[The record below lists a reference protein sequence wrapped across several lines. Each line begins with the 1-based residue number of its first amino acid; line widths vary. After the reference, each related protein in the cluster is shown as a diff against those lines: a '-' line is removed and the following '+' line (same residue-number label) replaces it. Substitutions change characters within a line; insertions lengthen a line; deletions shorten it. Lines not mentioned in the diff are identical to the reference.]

1 MSEFANED
9 SLRKVFKLLTGKDG
23 IFDEDKQKVINCT
36 ESAHIQ
42 ACPGSGKTT
51 TLLAK
56 LVLLAEQMP
65 LKNGKGICVL
75 TYTNVAIDEI
85 KSKLGHKADILF
97 SYPNFFGT
105 IQSFVDDFFASAALQ
120 YYYGS
125 RISLID
131 DEKANDELLKAYRAK
146 GYCQL
151 DRFLYGYNYGSQSIL
166 TQEEIDSCGGVDYLL
181 SIKAIKKDGR
191 KNKYQFLWKK
201 KEVLN
206 HKTSLRSEVI
216 PKLLNIAKR
225 ISHSLNKKNAEDYVK
240 FIVSSKVDFLNEHL
254 ITEIL
259 KFKSF
264 QSPTVQEF
272 VDVKRQQLKKGNLKF
287 FDSFNLALR
296 LISEFPDIKN
306 ELSERFEYLFVDE
319 MQDTGETEMAF
330 LKSAF
335 DKSKIK
341 IQYFGDVD
349 QSIFQD
355 GTNEEC
361 IWKPTA
367 PLLIRTSK
375 RFGEEIAKVINPF
388 RLNNSCSIKGNEN
401 INSIKPVMLV
411 YDDPLKVLPSFAYL
425 LENTMIDV
433 GGENYSI
440 KDYSLKLRNKDSLHR
455 INIKAVGWSGS
466 DKNDGKIKIQS
477 YFPEYYRKKKDVVEK
492 SCTLEDLLSKR
503 INTYQDAIK
512 ILYEVFLE
520 FMRFAHIK
528 GEDNRYFTR
537 NSLLDELEKHEGAI
551 DGFKNTLSKCASYL
565 IEKEFINCENT
576 INKYL
581 KKEFLKVF
589 EYNQTLV
596 SFFCKHKESS
606 GTSGK
611 KDISDINIYHDSGID
626 IEVGTVHSV
635 KGETHV
641 ATLYMETF
649 YQTGCEGKMLW
660 NQFLGMPYQRRKSD
674 SVVRKALKM
683 AYVAMSR
690 PRYFLCVAIAKEHYQ
705 ESDEI
710 NNIWD
715 VITV

>member
-9 SLRKVFKLLTGKDG
+9 SLRKIFKLLTGKDG

-105 IQSFVDDFFASAALQ
+105 IQTFVDDFFASAALQ

-125 RISLID
+125 RISLVD
-131 DEKANDELLKAYRAK
+131 DEKANDELLKTYRAK
-146 GYCQL
+146 RYCQL
-151 DRFLYGYNYGSQSIL
+151 DKFLYGHNYSSQSIL

-181 SIKAIKKDGR
+181 SINAIKKDGR
-191 KNKYQFLWKK
+191 RNRYHFLWKRSD
-201 KEVLN
+201 VLN
-206 HKTSLRSEVI
+206 HKTSLPSEDI
-216 PKLLNIAKR
+216 PNFLNIASR

-264 QSPTVQEF
+264 QSPTVLEF

-296 LISEFPDIKN
+296 LMSEFPEIKN

-319 MQDTGETEMAF
+319 MQDTGKTEMSF
-330 LKSAF
+330 LESAL
-335 DKSKIK
+335 DGSKIK
-341 IQYFGDVD
+341 IQYFGDLD

-355 GTNEEC
+355 GTDDEC
-361 IWKPTA
+361 LWKPKNA
-367 PLLIRTSK
+367 LLIQTSK
-375 RFGEEIAKVINPF
+375 RFGEEIAKIINPF
-388 RLNNSCSIKGNEN
+388 RLNSSKSIKGNEN
-401 INSIKPVMLV
+401 VASLKPVMLV
-411 YDDPLKVLPSFAYL
+411 YDNPLSVLPAFVDL
-425 LENTMIDV
+425 LEKNKIMVD
-433 GGENYSI
+433 GETYSI
-440 KDYSLKLRNKDSLHR
+440 KDYSLKLRREDPLHR
-455 INIKAVGWSGS
+455 INVKAIGWSGT
-466 DKNDGKIKIQS
+466 DIKEGKIKIQS
-477 YFPEYYRKKKDVVEK
+477 YFPEYYRKQNSLEAQAGL
-492 SCTLEDLLSKR
+492 LEDVLAKKVNR
-503 INTYQDAIK
+503 YQDAIK
-512 ILYEVFLE
+512 ILFEAFLE

-528 GEDNRYFTR
+528 GKDNRYFTKS
-537 NSLLDELEKHEGAI
+537 SLLQELELYEGVV
-551 DGFKNTLSKCASYL
+551 DDFKKLLSICASYL
-565 IEKEFINCENT
+565 MEKNLPGCIDL
-576 INKYL
+576 IKKYL
-581 KKEFLKVF
+581 EGDFLKVF
-589 EYNQTLV
+589 SYDCKFV
-596 SFFCKHKESS
+596 ADFCKSKVVPGSLEQNEYS
-606 GTSGK
+606 
-611 KDISDINIYHDSGID
+611 NIYRSSDLD

-649 YQTGCEGKMLW
+649 FRTGHEGKLLW
-660 NQFLGMPYQRRKSD
+660 NQFKGLPYEKRSKD
-674 SVVRKALKM
+674 SVVRKALKI

-690 PRYFLCVAIAKEHYQ
+690 PRYFLCVAISKEHYQ
-705 ESDEI
+705 ESEEI
-710 NNIWD
+710 RERWN
-715 VITV
+715 VINV